1 MPRREQENKVLFGFR
16 ELYFGTYSVNDETG
30 EVTLGTPYKQTGAVG
45 FSPEGQGS
53 NYVFH
58 ADDVNYY
65 SYYTSGSYEGDL
77 VVARFDDEFR
87 QQFCGEVLLDDGGVA
102 EIKNARRPSIYMM
115 YEIQG
120 DKGPERIIWY
130 NGSIGGINREVAT
143 IEDEVEVQ
151 TETMP
156 ITFSGDNK
164 TGITKATYGSDRQGF
179 ATLFINPPVPKL
191 PEEQSE

>member
-1 MPRREQENKVLFGFR
+1 MARREQENKVLFGFR
-16 ELYFGTYSVNDETG
+16 ELYIGTYSVNDETG
-30 EVTLGTPYKQTGAVG
+30 EVTLGTPYHQTGAVG

-53 NYVFH
+53 NYIFH

-65 SYYTSGSYEGDL
+65 SYYTSGTYEGDL
-77 VVARFDDEFR
+77 VVARFDDAFR
-87 QQFCGEVLLDDGGVA
+87 QEFLGEVLLDDGGVA
-102 EIKNARRPSIYMM
+102 EVKNARKPSIYMM

-130 NGSIGGINREVAT
+130 NGSTGGINREYAT

-151 TETMP
+151 TETIP

-164 TGITKATYGSDRQGF
+164 TGITKATYGSDRAGF
-179 ATLFINPPVPKL
+179 ETLFTNPPIPTL
-191 PEEQSE
+191 PESESE